1 MSLEGQN
8 LESLRRMIKH
18 LQEENQELK
27 ELLRKNNI
35 TFNEPKK
42 EEVITE
48 STDEGAYIKDTY
60 IYDKLVAYF
69 LTLFQGRRDVYAL
82 RGSKGG
88 YFPQCL
94 NRWKDY
100 CPKQNN
106 QRGMSCQKCPYR
118 EWKALDREVGK
129 NHLLGHKD
137 NCTDVIGLYPLL
149 EDDTCKLLV
158 FDFDN
163 HDEDNSENND
173 WKDEIDAI
181 RKICHENGIDVLIE
195 RSRSGNGA
203 HAWILFKDF
212 IPASLAREFG
222 LLLIEKGAQSI
233 NLKSFKYYDRM
244 FPAQDHS
251 EGLGNLVALPL
262 QGKALRQGNS
272 AFVDE
277 NWNPYFD
284 QWKLLKTVHLLTKNE
299 IEEHIYKWK
308 EELSIPQTLLTV
320 DQGKRIKPWKKD
332 ENFHNEDVIEK
343 LSIVLAD
350 GIYVD
355 TLNLKPRIQNQIRR
369 LAAFDNPTFY
379 KNHNLGY
386 SNWNQPRVIYLGED
400 VNDYIKIPRGLL
412 ETLLNKCHSSN
423 IEYEIIDKRE
433 KGKPITVSFTGKL
446 RDEQLTAASDLLN
459 YDNGVLNAATA
470 FGKTVVSSYLIS
482 QRKVNTLIIM
492 QSVSLIDQWVDELH
506 HFLEI
511 NEDLP
516 IYKTKTGIE
525 KQRQDLIGVLHGGK
539 NTLTGIIDVVSVNS
553 IYNKDGNCRLD
564 HEYGMVIVDECHH
577 GASQIFENVLRQINS
592 KYVYGVSANEKRIDR
607 LEKKVYMQLGPI
619 RHQYTSKERI
629 EKQSIDHYVFPRFT
643 RIMPLGES
651 KNDLNSAYAFISKNE
666 NRNNMIISDIKKCI
680 EEKRTPI
687 VLTRYKEHAK
697 SLYESLKKNVLD
709 HTYLIYGDHTLKENE
724 EVRKTILALSHDEPF
739 ILVATSQSVGEG
751 FNVPRLDTL
760 FLTSPVSGEPLV
772 DQFLGRINRDYKYK
786 QSAIVYDYVDSHIHY
801 FNNMYKKRLSV
812 YRKIGFDVITDL
824 VDNKQN
830 VNHIY
835 NYSDYLEVFR
845 QDIHEAN
852 KSIIISS
859 PQLNE
864 KKVLSF
870 IDLIKDR
877 QEKGVSVNVFT
888 KQTDD
893 PYTNSLIDLLYG
905 NGVFVEVY
913 PDLDS
918 YFAII
923 DQEIVWHGGI
933 NLLGK
938 SNIYD
943 SLMRVKSTTIAE
955 ELIISPTETKDCAS

>member
-1 MSLEGQN
+1 MNLEGQN
-8 LESLRRMIKH
+8 LESLRRMVRH

-27 ELLRKNNI
+27 ELLKKFHI
-35 TFNEPKK
+35 TFNESK
-42 EEVITE
+42 EDMTTQSIN
-48 STDEGAYIKDTY
+48 EGVCIKDTY

-88 YFPQCL
+88 YFPQCF
-94 NRWKDY
+94 NRWKEY
-100 CPKQNN
+100 CPKQNS
-106 QRGMSCQKCPYR
+106 QKGVSCQKCPYK

-129 NHLLGHKD
+129 DHLLGYKD

-181 RKICHENGIDVLIE
+181 RKICHKNGIDVLIE

-203 HAWILFKDF
+203 HAWILFKEF
-212 IPASLAREFG
+212 VPASLAREFG

-233 NLKSFKYYDRM
+233 NLKSFRYYDRM
-244 FPAQDHS
+244 FPTQDHS
-251 EGLGNLVALPL
+251 DGLGNLVALPL

-277 NWNPYFD
+277 NWNPYYD
-284 QWKLLKTVHLLTKNE
+284 QWKLLTTVHQLSKNE

-308 EELSIPQTLLTV
+308 EELSIPQTLLTM
-320 DQGKRIKPWKKD
+320 DLRKRIKPWKKD
-332 ENFHNEDVIEK
+332 ENFHSEDVIDK

-355 TLNLKPRIQNQIRR
+355 TLNLQPRIQNQIRR
-369 LAAFDNPTFY
+369 LSAFDNPIFY
-379 KNHNLGY
+379 KNHNLGF
-386 SNWNQPRVIYLGED
+386 SNWNHPRVIYLGED
-400 VNDYIKIPRGLL
+400 VDDYIKIPRGLL

-423 IEYEIIDKRE
+423 IEYEIVDKRE
-433 KGKPITVSFTGKL
+433 KGKPINVSFTGKL
-446 RDEQLTAASDLLN
+446 RDEQLTAASDLLS

-506 HFLEI
+506 RFLEI

-516 IYKTKTGIE
+516 VYKTKTDKE
-525 KQRQDLIGVLHGGK
+525 KQRKDLIGVLHGSK

-553 IYNKDGNCRLD
+553 IYDKEGNSRLSQP
-564 HEYGMVIVDECHH
+564 YGMVIVDECHH
-577 GASQIFENVLRQINS
+577 GASHIFENVLRQINS
-592 KYVYGVSANEKRIDR
+592 KYVYGVSANDKRIDR

-619 RHQYTSKERI
+619 RHQYTSRERI
-629 EKQSIDHYVFPRFT
+629 KKQTIDHYVYPRFT
-643 RIMPLGES
+643 RIMALGDS
-651 KNDLNSAYAFISKNE
+651 KNDLNRAYAFISKNE

-680 EEKRTPI
+680 EENRTPI

-697 SLYESLKKNVLD
+697 SLYESLKKDVLA
-709 HTYLIYGDHTLKENE
+709 HTYLIYGDYSLKENE
-724 EVRKTILALSHDEPF
+724 KTRKAILSLPHDEPF

-786 QSAIVYDYVDSHIHY
+786 KSAIVYDYVDSHIHY
-801 FNNMYKKRLSV
+801 FNNMYKKRLSA
-812 YRKIGFDVITDL
+812 YRKIGFDVITDI

-835 NYSDYLEVFR
+835 NYNDYLEVFR
-845 QDIHEAN
+845 QDIHKTN

-888 KQTDD
+888 KQTDE
-893 PYTNSLIDLLYG
+893 PYTNNLIDLLYG

-918 YFAII
+918 YFAVI

-938 SNIYD
+938 SNVYD

-955 ELIISPTETKDCAS
+955 ELILSPTETKDCDS

>member
-1 MSLEGQN
+1 MNLEGQN
-8 LESLRRMIKH
+8 LESLRRMVRH

-27 ELLRKNNI
+27 ELLKKSHI
-35 TFNEPKK
+35 TFNESK
-42 EEVITE
+42 EEMTTQSIN
-48 STDEGAYIKDTY
+48 EGVCIKDTY

-88 YFPQCL
+88 YFPQCY
-94 NRWKDY
+94 NRWKEY
-100 CPKQNN
+100 CPKQNS
-106 QRGMSCQKCPYR
+106 QKGVSCQKCPYK

-129 NHLLGHKD
+129 DHLLGYKD

-149 EDDTCKLLV
+149 EDDTCKLIV

-163 HDEDNSENND
+163 HDNKNSENND

-203 HAWILFKDF
+203 HAWILFKEF
-212 IPASLAREFG
+212 VPASLAREFG
-222 LLLIEKGAQSI
+222 LLLIEKGSQSI
-233 NLKSFKYYDRM
+233 NLKSFRYYDRM
-244 FPAQDHS
+244 FPTQDHS

-262 QGKALRQGNS
+262 QGQALRQGNS

-277 NWNPYFD
+277 NLNPYYD
-284 QWKLLKTVHLLTKNE
+284 QWKLLTTVHQLSKNE

-308 EELSIPQTLLTV
+308 EELSIPQTLLTM
-320 DQGKRIKPWKKD
+320 DLGKRIKPWKKD
-332 ENFHNEDVIEK
+332 ENFHSEDVIER

-355 TLNLKPRIQNQIRR
+355 TLNLQPRIQNQIRR
-369 LAAFDNPTFY
+369 LSAFDNPIFY
-379 KNHNLGY
+379 KNHNLGF

-400 VNDYIKIPRGLL
+400 INDYIKIPRGLL

-423 IEYEIIDKRE
+423 IEYEIVDKRE
-433 KGKPITVSFTGKL
+433 KGKPINVSFTGKL

-506 HFLEI
+506 RFLEI

-516 IYKTKTGIE
+516 VYKTKTGKE
-525 KQRQDLIGVLHGGK
+525 KQRKDLIGVLHGSK

-553 IYNKDGNCRLD
+553 IYDNEGNCRLN

-577 GASQIFENVLRQINS
+577 GASHVFENVLRQINS
-592 KYVYGVSANEKRIDR
+592 KYIYGVSANDKRIDR

-629 EKQSIDHYVFPRFT
+629 EKQSIDHHVYPRFT
-643 RIMPLGES
+643 RIMALGDS

-680 EEKRTPI
+680 EENRTPI
-687 VLTRYKEHAK
+687 VLIRYKDHAK

-786 QSAIVYDYVDSHIHY
+786 KSAIVYDYVDSHVHY
-801 FNNMYKKRLSV
+801 FNNMYKKRLSA
-812 YRKIGFDVITDL
+812 YRKIGFDVITGI

-845 QDIHEAN
+845 QDIHESN

-870 IDLIKDR
+870 VELIKDR

-888 KQTDD
+888 KQADD
-893 PYTNSLIDLLYG
+893 PYTNNLIDLLYG

-913 PDLDS
+913 PALDS
-918 YFAII
+918 YFAVI

-955 ELIISPTETKDCAS
+955 ELIFSPTETKDCDS

>member
-1 MSLEGQN
+1 MNLEGQN
-8 LESLRRMIKH
+8 LESLRRMVRH

-27 ELLRKNNI
+27 ELLKKSHI
-35 TFNEPKK
+35 TFNESK
-42 EEVITE
+42 EEMTTQSIN
-48 STDEGAYIKDTY
+48 EGVCIKDTY

-88 YFPQCL
+88 YFPQCY
-94 NRWKDY
+94 NRWKEY
-100 CPKQNN
+100 CPKQNS
-106 QRGMSCQKCPYR
+106 QKGVSCQKCPYK

-129 NHLLGHKD
+129 DHLLGYKD

-149 EDDTCKLLV
+149 EDDTCKLIV

-163 HDEDNSENND
+163 HDNKNSENND

-203 HAWILFKDF
+203 HAWILFKEF
-212 IPASLAREFG
+212 VPASLAREFG
-222 LLLIEKGAQSI
+222 LLLIEKGSQSI
-233 NLKSFKYYDRM
+233 NLKSFRYYDRM
-244 FPAQDHS
+244 FPTQDHS

-262 QGKALRQGNS
+262 QGQALRQGNS

-277 NWNPYFD
+277 NWNPYYD
-284 QWKLLKTVHLLTKNE
+284 QWKLLTTVHQLSKNE

-308 EELSIPQTLLTV
+308 EELSIPQTLLTM
-320 DQGKRIKPWKKD
+320 DLGKRIKPWKKD
-332 ENFHNEDVIEK
+332 ENFHSEDVIER

-355 TLNLKPRIQNQIRR
+355 TLNLQPRIQNQIRR
-369 LAAFDNPTFY
+369 LSAFDNPIFY
-379 KNHNLGY
+379 KNHNLVF

-400 VNDYIKIPRGLL
+400 INDYIKIPRGLL

-423 IEYEIIDKRE
+423 IEYEIVDKRE
-433 KGKPITVSFTGKL
+433 KGKPINVSFTGKL

-506 HFLEI
+506 RFLEI

-516 IYKTKTGIE
+516 VYKTKTGKE
-525 KQRQDLIGVLHGGK
+525 KQRKDLIGVLHGSK

-553 IYNKDGNCRLD
+553 IYDNEGNCRLN

-577 GASQIFENVLRQINS
+577 GASHVFENVLRQINS
-592 KYVYGVSANEKRIDR
+592 KYIYGVSANDKRIDR
-607 LEKKVYMQLGPI
+607 LEKKVYMQLGSI

-629 EKQSIDHYVFPRFT
+629 EKQSIDHHVYPRFT
-643 RIMPLGES
+643 RIMALGDS

-680 EEKRTPI
+680 EENRTPI
-687 VLTRYKEHAK
+687 VLTRYKDHAK

-786 QSAIVYDYVDSHIHY
+786 KSAIVYDYVDSHVHY
-801 FNNMYKKRLSV
+801 FNNMYKKRLSA
-812 YRKIGFDVITDL
+812 YRKIGFDVITGI

-845 QDIHEAN
+845 QDIHESN

-870 IDLIKDR
+870 VELIKDR

-888 KQTDD
+888 KQADD
-893 PYTNSLIDLLYG
+893 PYTNNLIDLLYG

-913 PDLDS
+913 PALDS
-918 YFAII
+918 YFAVI

-955 ELIISPTETKDCAS
+955 ELIFSPTETKDCDS

>member
-1 MSLEGQN
+1 MNLEGQN
-8 LESLRRMIKH
+8 LESLRRMVRH

-27 ELLRKNNI
+27 ELLKKSHI
-35 TFNEPKK
+35 TFNESK
-42 EEVITE
+42 EDMTTQSIN
-48 STDEGAYIKDTY
+48 EGVCIKDTY

-88 YFPQCL
+88 YFPQCF
-94 NRWKDY
+94 NRWKEY
-100 CPKQNN
+100 CPKQNS
-106 QRGMSCQKCPYR
+106 QKGVSCQKCPYK

-129 NHLLGHKD
+129 DHLLGYKD

-181 RKICHENGIDVLIE
+181 RKICHKNGIDVLIE

-203 HAWILFKDF
+203 HAWILFKEF
-212 IPASLAREFG
+212 VPASLAREFG

-233 NLKSFKYYDRM
+233 NLKSFRYYDRM
-244 FPAQDHS
+244 FPTQDHS
-251 EGLGNLVALPL
+251 DGLGNLVALPL
-262 QGKALRQGNS
+262 QGKALKQGNS

-277 NWNPYFD
+277 NWNPYYD
-284 QWKLLKTVHLLTKNE
+284 QWKLLTTVHQLSKNE

-308 EELSIPQTLLTV
+308 EELSIPQTLLTM
-320 DQGKRIKPWKKD
+320 DLGKRIKPWKKD
-332 ENFHNEDVIEK
+332 ENFHSEDVIEK

-355 TLNLKPRIQNQIRR
+355 TLNLQPRIQNQIRR
-369 LAAFDNPTFY
+369 LSAFDNPIFY
-379 KNHNLGY
+379 KNHNLGF

-400 VNDYIKIPRGLL
+400 INDYIKIPRGLL
-412 ETLLNKCHSSN
+412 ETLLNKCHPSN

-433 KGKPITVSFTGKL
+433 KGKPINVSFTGKL

-492 QSVSLIDQWVDELH
+492 QSVSLIEQWVDELH
-506 HFLEI
+506 RFLEI

-516 IYKTKTGIE
+516 VYKTKTGKE
-525 KQRQDLIGVLHGGK
+525 KQRKDLIGVLHGSK

-553 IYNKDGNCRLD
+553 IYDKEGNSRLSQP
-564 HEYGMVIVDECHH
+564 YGMVIVDECHH
-577 GASQIFENVLRQINS
+577 GASHIFENVLRQINS
-592 KYVYGVSANEKRIDR
+592 KYVYGVSANDKRIDR

-619 RHQYTSKERI
+619 RHQYKSRERI
-629 EKQSIDHYVFPRFT
+629 KKQTIDHYVYPRFT
-643 RIMPLGES
+643 RIMALGDS

-680 EEKRTPI
+680 EENRTPI

-697 SLYESLKKNVLD
+697 SLYESLKKDVLA
-709 HTYLIYGDHTLKENE
+709 HTYLIYGDHSLKENE
-724 EVRKTILALSHDEPF
+724 ETRKTILSLSHDEPF

-786 QSAIVYDYVDSHIHY
+786 KSAIVYDYVDSHIHY
-801 FNNMYKKRLSV
+801 FNNMYKKRLSA
-812 YRKIGFDVITDL
+812 YRKIGFDVITNL

-830 VNHIY
+830 VDHIY
-835 NYSDYLEVFR
+835 NYNDYLEVFR
-845 QDIHEAN
+845 QDIHESN

-888 KQTDD
+888 KHTDE
-893 PYTNSLIDLLYG
+893 PYTNNLIDLLYG

-918 YFAII
+918 YFAVI

-938 SNIYD
+938 SNVYD

-955 ELIISPTETKDCAS
+955 ELILSPTETKDCDS

>member
-1 MSLEGQN
+1 MSLEGQD

-27 ELLRKNNI
+27 ELQRKNNI
-35 TFNEPKK
+35 TFNEPK

-88 YFPQCL
+88 YFPQCY
-94 NRWKDY
+94 NRWKEY
-100 CPKQNN
+100 CPKQNS
-106 QRGMSCQKCPYR
+106 QKGMSCQKCPYR

-163 HDEDNSENND
+163 HDKDNSENND

-233 NLKSFKYYDRM
+233 NIKSFKYYDRM
-244 FPAQDHS
+244 FPTQDHS

-262 QGKALRQGNS
+262 QGQVLRQGNS
-272 AFVDE
+272 VFVDE

-284 QWKLLKTVHLLTKNE
+284 QWKVLKTVHLLTKNE

-446 RDEQLTAASDLLN
+446 RDEQLTAASHLLD

-506 HFLEI
+506 RFLEI

-516 IYKTKTGIE
+516 VYKTKTGKE
-525 KQRQDLIGVLHGGK
+525 KQRKDLIGVLHGSK

-553 IYNKDGNCRLD
+553 IYDNEGNCRLN

-577 GASQIFENVLRQINS
+577 GASHVFENVLRQINS
-592 KYVYGVSANEKRIDR
+592 KYIYGVSANDKRIDR

-629 EKQSIDHYVFPRFT
+629 EKQSIDHHVYPRFT
-643 RIMPLGES
+643 RIMALGDS

-680 EEKRTPI
+680 EENRTPI
-687 VLTRYKEHAK
+687 VLTRYKDHAK
-697 SLYESLKKNVLD
+697 LLYESLKKNVLD

-786 QSAIVYDYVDSHIHY
+786 KSAIVYDYVDSHIHY
-801 FNNMYKKRLSV
+801 FNNMYKKRLSA

-835 NYSDYLEVFR
+835 NYNDYLEVFR
-845 QDIHEAN
+845 QDIHESN

-888 KQTDD
+888 KQTDE
-893 PYTNSLIDLLYG
+893 PYTNNLIDLLYG

-918 YFAII
+918 YFAVI

-955 ELIISPTETKDCAS
+955 ELILSPTETKDCDS

>member
-1 MSLEGQN
+1 MNLEGQN
-8 LESLRRMIKH
+8 LESLRRMVRH

-27 ELLRKNNI
+27 ELLKKSHI
-35 TFNEPKK
+35 TFNESK
-42 EEVITE
+42 EEMTTQSIN
-48 STDEGAYIKDTY
+48 EGVCIKDTY

-88 YFPQCL
+88 YFPQCY
-94 NRWKDY
+94 NRWKEY
-100 CPKQNN
+100 CPKQNS
-106 QRGMSCQKCPYR
+106 QKGVSCQKCPYK

-129 NHLLGHKD
+129 DHLLGYKD

-149 EDDTCKLLV
+149 EDDTCKLIV

-163 HDEDNSENND
+163 HDNKNSENND

-203 HAWILFKDF
+203 HAWILFKEF
-212 IPASLAREFG
+212 VPASLAREFG
-222 LLLIEKGAQSI
+222 LLLIEKGSQSI
-233 NLKSFKYYDRM
+233 NLKSFRYYDRM
-244 FPAQDHS
+244 FPTQDHS

-262 QGKALRQGNS
+262 QGQALRQGNS

-277 NWNPYFD
+277 NWNPYYD
-284 QWKLLKTVHLLTKNE
+284 QWKLLTTVHQLSKNE

-308 EELSIPQTLLTV
+308 EELSIPQTLLTM
-320 DQGKRIKPWKKD
+320 DLGKRIKPWKKD
-332 ENFHNEDVIEK
+332 ENFHSEDVIER

-355 TLNLKPRIQNQIRR
+355 TLNLQPRIQNQIRR
-369 LAAFDNPTFY
+369 LSAFDNPIFY
-379 KNHNLGY
+379 KNHNLGF

-400 VNDYIKIPRGLL
+400 INDYIKIPRGLL

-423 IEYEIIDKRE
+423 IEYEIVDKRE
-433 KGKPITVSFTGKL
+433 KGKPINVSFTGKL

-482 QRKVNTLIIM
+482 QRKVNTLSIM

-506 HFLEI
+506 RFLEI

-516 IYKTKTGIE
+516 VYKTKTGKE
-525 KQRQDLIGVLHGGK
+525 KQRKDLIGVLHGSK

-553 IYNKDGNCRLD
+553 IYDNEGNCRLN

-577 GASQIFENVLRQINS
+577 GASHVFENVLRQINS
-592 KYVYGVSANEKRIDR
+592 KYIYGVSANDKRIDR

-629 EKQSIDHYVFPRFT
+629 EKQSIDHHVYPRFT
-643 RIMPLGES
+643 RIMALGDS

-680 EEKRTPI
+680 EENRTPI
-687 VLTRYKEHAK
+687 VLTRYKDHAK

-786 QSAIVYDYVDSHIHY
+786 KSAIVYDYVDSHVHY
-801 FNNMYKKRLSV
+801 FNNMYKKRLSA
-812 YRKIGFDVITDL
+812 YRKIGFDVITGI

-845 QDIHEAN
+845 QDIHESN

-870 IDLIKDR
+870 VELIKDR

-888 KQTDD
+888 KQADD
-893 PYTNSLIDLLYG
+893 PYTNNLIDLLYG

-913 PDLDS
+913 PALDS
-918 YFAII
+918 YFAVI

-955 ELIISPTETKDCAS
+955 ELIFSPTETKDCDS

>member
-1 MSLEGQN
+1 MNLEGQN
-8 LESLRRMIKH
+8 LESLRRMIRH
-18 LQEENQELK
+18 LQEENKELK
-27 ELLRKNNI
+27 ELLKKSHI
-35 TFNEPKK
+35 SFNDSK
-42 EEVITE
+42 EEMTTE
-48 STDEGAYIKDTY
+48 SIDEDAYIKDVY
-60 IYDKLVAYF
+60 ISDKLAAYF

-82 RGSKGG
+82 RGAKGG
-88 YFPQCL
+88 YFPQCF
-94 NRWKDY
+94 NRWKDH
-100 CPKQNN
+100 CPKQNKKK
-106 QRGMSCQKCPYR
+106 MSCQECPYR
-118 EWKALDREVGK
+118 EWKKLDREVGK
-129 NHLLGHKD
+129 RHLLGYKD

-163 HDEDNSENND
+163 HDEENSENND

-203 HAWILFKDF
+203 HAWILFKEF
-212 IPASLAREFG
+212 VPASLAREFG

-233 NLKSFKYYDRM
+233 NLKSFRYYDRM
-244 FPAQDHS
+244 FPTQDHS
-251 EGLGNLVALPL
+251 DGLGNLVALPL
-262 QGKALRQGNS
+262 QGQALRQGNS

-277 NWNPYFD
+277 NWNAYYD
-284 QWKLLKTVHLLTKNE
+284 QWKLLSKVHQLTKSE
-299 IEEHIYKWK
+299 IEEYIYKWK
-308 EELSIPQTLLTV
+308 EELLIPQGLLIIA
-320 DQGKRIKPWKKD
+320 DQGKRVKPWKKD
-332 ENFHNEDVIEK
+332 ENFHSEDVIEK

-369 LAAFDNPTFY
+369 LAAFDNPVFY

-400 VNDYIKIPRGLL
+400 INDYIKIPRGLL
-412 ETLLNKCHSSN
+412 ETLLNKCDSSN
-423 IEYEIIDKRE
+423 IAYEISDKRE
-433 KGKPITVSFTGKL
+433 KGKPINVSFTGKL
-446 RDEQLTAASDLLN
+446 RDEQPSAASDLLS

-482 QRKVNTLIIM
+482 QRKVNTLIVM
-492 QSVSLIDQWVDELH
+492 QSVSLINQWVDELH

-516 IYKTKTGIE
+516 MYKTKTGKE
-525 KQRQDLIGVLHGGK
+525 KQRKDLIGVLHGSK

-553 IYNKDGNCRLD
+553 IYDNEGNCRLN

-577 GASQIFENVLRQINS
+577 GASHIFENVLRQINS

-629 EKQSIDHYVFPRFT
+629 EKQTIDHYVYPRFT
-643 RIMPLGES
+643 KVMALGDS

-697 SLYESLKKNVLD
+697 LLYETLKNDVLD
-709 HTYLIYGDHTLKENE
+709 HTYLIYGDHSLKENE
-724 EVRKTILALSHDEPF
+724 EIRKTILSFPHDEPF
-739 ILVATSQSVGEG
+739 ILIATSQSVGEG

-786 QSAIVYDYVDSHIHY
+786 ESAIVYDYVDSHIHY
-801 FNNMYKKRLSV
+801 FNNMYKKRLSA
-812 YRKIGFDVITDL
+812 YRKIGFDVITDI

-845 QDIHEAN
+845 QDIHESN

-870 IDLIKDR
+870 IELIKDR
-877 QEKGVSVNVFT
+877 QEKGVSIIVFT

-893 PYTNSLIDLLYG
+893 PYTTSLIDLLYG
-905 NGVFVEVY
+905 NGVFVEIY

-918 YFAII
+918 YFAVI

-955 ELIISPTETKDCAS
+955 ELIFSPTETKDCDS

>member
-1 MSLEGQN
+1 MNLEGQN
-8 LESLRRMIKH
+8 LESLRKMIKH
-18 LQEENQELK
+18 LQKENQELK

-35 TFNEPKK
+35 TFNEPK
-42 EEVITE
+42 EEKTTE
-48 STDEGAYIKDTY
+48 SIDENTCIKDTY

-88 YFPQCL
+88 YFPQCY

-129 NHLLGHKD
+129 NHLLGCKD

-163 HDEDNSENND
+163 HDENNSENND

-181 RKICHENGIDVLIE
+181 RKICHENDIDVLIE

-203 HAWILFKDF
+203 HAWILFKEF
-212 IPASLAREFG
+212 VPASLAREFG

-244 FPAQDHS
+244 FPTQDHS

-262 QGKALRQGNS
+262 QGQALKQGNS

-277 NWNPYFD
+277 NWNPYYD
-284 QWKLLKTVHLLTKNE
+284 QWKLLKTIHQLTKNE

-320 DQGKRIKPWKKD
+320 DQGKIIKPWKKD

-369 LAAFDNPTFY
+369 LAAFDNPIFY
-379 KNHNLGY
+379 KNRNLGH

-400 VNDYIKIPRGLL
+400 INDYIKIPRGLL

-423 IEYEIIDKRE
+423 IDYEIIDKRE
-433 KGKPITVSFTGKL
+433 KGKPINVSFTGKL
-446 RDEQLTAASDLLN
+446 RDEQITAASALLS

-506 HFLEI
+506 RFLEI

-516 IYKTKTGIE
+516 MYKTKTGKE
-525 KQRQDLIGVLHGGK
+525 KQRKDLIGVLHGNK

-553 IYNKDGNCRLD
+553 IYDNEGNCRLN

-577 GASQIFENVLRQINS
+577 GASHVFENVLRQINS
-592 KYVYGVSANEKRIDR
+592 KYIYGVSANDKRIDR

-629 EKQSIDHYVFPRFT
+629 EKQTINHYVFPRFT
-643 RIMPLGES
+643 RVIPLGEN
-651 KNDLNSAYAFISKNE
+651 KNDLNSAYSFISKNE

-687 VLTRYKEHAK
+687 VLTRFKEHAK
-697 SLYESLKKNVLD
+697 SLYESLKENVLD
-709 HTYLIYGDHTLKENE
+709 HTYLIYGDHSFKENE
-724 EVRKTILALSHDEPF
+724 EVRKTILALSHNEPF

-786 QSAIVYDYVDSHIHY
+786 KSAIVYDYVDSHIHY
-801 FNNMYKKRLSV
+801 FNNMYKKRLSA

-824 VDNKQN
+824 VNNKQN

-859 PQLNE
+859 PQLDE

-870 IDLIKDR
+870 IELIKDG

-893 PYTNSLIDLLYG
+893 PYTNNLIDLLYG

-923 DQEIVWHGGI
+923 DQEIVWYGGI

-943 SLMRVKSTTIAE
+943 SLMRVKSITIAE
-955 ELIISPTETKDCAS
+955 ELIISPTETKDCYS

>member
-1 MSLEGQN
+1 MNLEGQN
-8 LESLRRMIKH
+8 LESLRRMVRH

-27 ELLRKNNI
+27 ELLKKSHI
-35 TFNEPKK
+35 TFNELK
-42 EEVITE
+42 EEMTTQSIN
-48 STDEGAYIKDTY
+48 EGVCIKDTY

-88 YFPQCL
+88 YFPQCF
-94 NRWKDY
+94 NRWKEY
-100 CPKQNN
+100 CPKQNS
-106 QRGMSCQKCPYR
+106 QKGVSCQKCPYK

-129 NHLLGHKD
+129 DHLLGYKD

-203 HAWILFKDF
+203 HAWILFKKF
-212 IPASLAREFG
+212 VPASLAREFG

-233 NLKSFKYYDRM
+233 NLKSFRYYDRM
-244 FPAQDHS
+244 FPTQDHS
-251 EGLGNLVALPL
+251 DGLGNLVALPL
-262 QGKALRQGNS
+262 QGKALKQGNS

-277 NWNPYFD
+277 NWNPYYD
-284 QWKLLKTVHLLTKNE
+284 QWKLLTTVHQLSKNE

-308 EELSIPQTLLTV
+308 EELSIPQTLLTM
-320 DQGKRIKPWKKD
+320 DLGKRIKPWKKD
-332 ENFHNEDVIEK
+332 ENFHSEDVIEK

-355 TLNLKPRIQNQIRR
+355 TLNLQPRIQNQIRR
-369 LAAFDNPTFY
+369 LSAFDNPIFY
-379 KNHNLGY
+379 KNHNLGF

-400 VNDYIKIPRGLL
+400 INDYIKIPRGLL
-412 ETLLNKCHSSN
+412 ETLLNKCHPSN

-433 KGKPITVSFTGKL
+433 KGKPINVSFTGKL

-459 YDNGVLNAATA
+459 YDNGVLNAATV

-506 HFLEI
+506 RFLEI

-516 IYKTKTGIE
+516 VYKTKTGKE
-525 KQRQDLIGVLHGGK
+525 KQRKDLIGVLHGSK

-553 IYNKDGNCRLD
+553 IYDKEGNSRLSQP
-564 HEYGMVIVDECHH
+564 YGMVIVDECHH
-577 GASQIFENVLRQINS
+577 GASHIFENVLRQINS
-592 KYVYGVSANEKRIDR
+592 KYVYGVSANDKRIDR

-619 RHQYTSKERI
+619 RHQYTSRERI
-629 EKQSIDHYVFPRFT
+629 KKQTLDHYVYPRFT
-643 RIMPLGES
+643 RIMALGDS

-680 EEKRTPI
+680 EENRTPI

-697 SLYESLKKNVLD
+697 SLYESLKKDVLA
-709 HTYLIYGDHTLKENE
+709 HTYLIYGDHSLKENE
-724 EVRKTILALSHDEPF
+724 ETRKTILSLSHDEPF

-786 QSAIVYDYVDSHIHY
+786 KSAIVYDYVDSHIHY
-801 FNNMYKKRLSV
+801 FNNMYKKRLSA
-812 YRKIGFDVITDL
+812 YRKIGFDVITNL

-830 VNHIY
+830 VDHIY
-835 NYSDYLEVFR
+835 NYNDYLEVFR
-845 QDIHEAN
+845 QDIHESN

-888 KQTDD
+888 KHTDE
-893 PYTNSLIDLLYG
+893 PYTNNLIDLLYG

-918 YFAII
+918 YFAVI

-955 ELIISPTETKDCAS
+955 ELISSPTETKDCDS

>member
-1 MSLEGQN
+1 MFS
-8 LESLRRMIKH
+8 S
-18 LQEENQELK
+18 
-27 ELLRKNNI
+27 
-35 TFNEPKK
+35 
-42 EEVITE
+42 
-48 STDEGAYIKDTY
+48 S
-60 IYDKLVAYF
+60 
-69 LTLFQGRRDVYAL
+69 
-82 RGSKGG
+82 
-88 YFPQCL
+88 
-94 NRWKDY
+94 
-100 CPKQNN
+100 
-106 QRGMSCQKCPYR
+106 
-118 EWKALDREVGK
+118 
-129 NHLLGHKD
+129 
-137 NCTDVIGLYPLL
+137 
-149 EDDTCKLLV
+149 
-158 FDFDN
+158 
-163 HDEDNSENND
+163 
-173 WKDEIDAI
+173 
-181 RKICHENGIDVLIE
+181 
-195 RSRSGNGA
+195 
-203 HAWILFKDF
+203 
-212 IPASLAREFG
+212 
-222 LLLIEKGAQSI
+222 
-233 NLKSFKYYDRM
+233 SF
-244 FPAQDHS
+244 
-251 EGLGNLVALPL
+251 
-262 QGKALRQGNS
+262 
-272 AFVDE
+272 
-277 NWNPYFD
+277 
-284 QWKLLKTVHLLTKNE
+284 
-299 IEEHIYKWK
+299 HI
-308 EELSIPQTLLTV
+308 V
-320 DQGKRIKPWKKD
+320 
-332 ENFHNEDVIEK
+332 
-343 LSIVLAD
+343 
-350 GIYVD
+350 
-355 TLNLKPRIQNQIRR
+355 
-369 LAAFDNPTFY
+369 Y
-379 KNHNLGY
+379 KNHNLGF

-400 VNDYIKIPRGLL
+400 INDYIKIPRGLL

-423 IEYEIIDKRE
+423 IEYEIVDKRE
-433 KGKPITVSFTGKL
+433 KGKPINVSFTGKL

-506 HFLEI
+506 RFLEI

-516 IYKTKTGIE
+516 VYKTKTGKE
-525 KQRQDLIGVLHGGK
+525 KQRKDLIGVLHGSK

-553 IYNKDGNCRLD
+553 IYDNEGNCRLN

-577 GASQIFENVLRQINS
+577 GASHVFENVLRQINS
-592 KYVYGVSANEKRIDR
+592 KYIYGVSANDKRIDR

-629 EKQSIDHYVFPRFT
+629 EKQSIDHHVYPRFT
-643 RIMPLGES
+643 RIMALGDS

-680 EEKRTPI
+680 KENRTPI
-687 VLTRYKEHAK
+687 VLTRYKDHAK
-697 SLYESLKKNVLD
+697 LLYESLKKNVLD

-786 QSAIVYDYVDSHIHY
+786 KSAIVYDYVDSHIHY
-801 FNNMYKKRLSV
+801 FNNMYKKRLSA

-835 NYSDYLEVFR
+835 NYNDYLEVFR
-845 QDIHEAN
+845 QDIHESN

-888 KQTDD
+888 KQTDE
-893 PYTNSLIDLLYG
+893 PYTNNLIDLLYG

-918 YFAII
+918 YFAVI

-955 ELIISPTETKDCAS
+955 ELILSPTETKDCDS

>member
-1 MSLEGQN
+1 MNLEGQN
-8 LESLRRMIKH
+8 LESLRRMVRH

-27 ELLRKNNI
+27 ELLKKSHI
-35 TFNEPKK
+35 TFNESK
-42 EEVITE
+42 EEMTTQSIN
-48 STDEGAYIKDTY
+48 EGVCIKDTY

-88 YFPQCL
+88 YFPQCY
-94 NRWKDY
+94 NRWKEY
-100 CPKQNN
+100 CPKQNS
-106 QRGMSCQKCPYR
+106 QKGVSCQKCPYK

-129 NHLLGHKD
+129 DHLLGYKD

-149 EDDTCKLLV
+149 EDDTCKLIV

-163 HDEDNSENND
+163 HDNKNSENND

-203 HAWILFKDF
+203 HAWILFKEF
-212 IPASLAREFG
+212 VPASLAREFG

-233 NLKSFKYYDRM
+233 NLKSFRYYDRM
-244 FPAQDHS
+244 FPTQDHS
-251 EGLGNLVALPL
+251 DGLGNLVALPL

-277 NWNPYFD
+277 NWNPYYD
-284 QWKLLKTVHLLTKNE
+284 QWKLLTTVHQLSKNE

-308 EELSIPQTLLTV
+308 EELSIPQTLLTM
-320 DQGKRIKPWKKD
+320 DLGKRIKPWKKD
-332 ENFHNEDVIEK
+332 ENFHSEDVIER

-355 TLNLKPRIQNQIRR
+355 TLNLQPRIQNQIRR
-369 LAAFDNPTFY
+369 LSAFDNPIFY
-379 KNHNLGY
+379 KNHNLGF
-386 SNWNQPRVIYLGED
+386 SNWNQPRIIYLGED
-400 VNDYIKIPRGLL
+400 INDYIKIPRGLL
-412 ETLLNKCHSSN
+412 KTLLNKCHSSN
-423 IEYEIIDKRE
+423 IEYEIVDKRE
-433 KGKPITVSFTGKL
+433 KGKPINVSFTGKL

-506 HFLEI
+506 RFLEI

-516 IYKTKTGIE
+516 VYKTKTGKE
-525 KQRQDLIGVLHGGK
+525 KQRKDLIGVLHGSK

-553 IYNKDGNCRLD
+553 IYDNEGNCRLN

-577 GASQIFENVLRQINS
+577 GASHVFENVLRQINS
-592 KYVYGVSANEKRIDR
+592 KYIYGVSANDKRIDR

-629 EKQSIDHYVFPRFT
+629 EKQSIDHHVYPRFT
-643 RIMPLGES
+643 RIMALGDS

-680 EEKRTPI
+680 EENRTPI
-687 VLTRYKEHAK
+687 VLTRYKDHAK
-697 SLYESLKKNVLD
+697 SLYESLKKNVLN

-786 QSAIVYDYVDSHIHY
+786 KSAIVYDYVDSHIHY
-801 FNNMYKKRLSV
+801 FNNMYKKRLSA

-835 NYSDYLEVFR
+835 NYNDYLEVFR
-845 QDIHEAN
+845 QDIHESN

-870 IDLIKDR
+870 IDLIKGR

-888 KQTDD
+888 KQTDE
-893 PYTNSLIDLLYG
+893 PYTNNLIDLLYG

-918 YFAII
+918 YFAVI

-955 ELIISPTETKDCAS
+955 ELILSPTETKDCDS

>member
-1 MSLEGQN
+1 MNLEGQN
-8 LESLRRMIKH
+8 LESLRRMVRH

-27 ELLRKNNI
+27 ELLKKSHI
-35 TFNEPKK
+35 TFNESK
-42 EEVITE
+42 EEMTTE
-48 STDEGAYIKDTY
+48 SIDEDVYIKDVY
-60 IYDKLVAYF
+60 ISDKLAAYF

-82 RGSKGG
+82 RGAKGG
-88 YFPQCL
+88 YFPQCF
-94 NRWKDY
+94 NRWKDH
-100 CPKQNN
+100 CPKQNKKK
-106 QRGMSCQKCPYR
+106 MSCQECPYR
-118 EWKALDREVGK
+118 EWKKLDREVGK
-129 NHLLGHKD
+129 RHLLGYKD

-203 HAWILFKDF
+203 HAWILFKEF
-212 IPASLAREFG
+212 VPASLAREFG

-233 NLKSFKYYDRM
+233 NLKSFRYYDRM
-244 FPAQDHS
+244 FPTQDHS

-277 NWNPYFD
+277 NWNPYYD
-284 QWKLLKTVHLLTKNE
+284 QWKLLSKVHQLTKNE
-299 IEEHIYKWK
+299 IEEHIYTWK

-320 DQGKRIKPWKKD
+320 NQGKRVKPWKKD
-332 ENFHNEDVIEK
+332 ENFYSEDVIEK

-369 LAAFDNPTFY
+369 LSAFDNPIFY

-400 VNDYIKIPRGLL
+400 INDYIKIPRGLL
-412 ETLLNKCHSSN
+412 ETLLNKCDSSN
-423 IEYEIIDKRE
+423 IEYEIVDKRE
-433 KGKPITVSFTGKL
+433 KGKPINVSFTGKL
-446 RDEQLTAASDLLN
+446 RDEQLTAVSDLLN

-506 HFLEI
+506 RFLEI

-516 IYKTKTGIE
+516 VYKTKTGKE
-525 KQRQDLIGVLHGGK
+525 KQRKDLIGVLHGSK

-553 IYNKDGNCRLD
+553 IYDNEGNCCLN

-577 GASQIFENVLRQINS
+577 GASHVFENVLRQINS
-592 KYVYGVSANEKRIDR
+592 KYIYGVSANDKRIDR

-619 RHQYTSKERI
+619 RHQYTSRERI
-629 EKQSIDHYVFPRFT
+629 EKQSIDHHVYPRFT
-643 RIMPLGES
+643 RIMALGDS

-680 EEKRTPI
+680 EENRTPI
-687 VLTRYKEHAK
+687 VLTRYKDHAK
-697 SLYESLKKNVLD
+697 LLYESLKKNVLD

-786 QSAIVYDYVDSHIHY
+786 KSAIVYDYVDSHIHY
-801 FNNMYKKRLSV
+801 FNNMYKKRLSA

-835 NYSDYLEVFR
+835 NYNDYLEVFR
-845 QDIHEAN
+845 QDIHESN

-870 IDLIKDR
+870 IYLIKDR

-888 KQTDD
+888 KQTDE
-893 PYTNSLIDLLYG
+893 PYTNNLIDLLYG

-918 YFAII
+918 YFAVI

-955 ELIISPTETKDCAS
+955 ELIFSPTETKDCDS

>member
-1 MSLEGQN
+1 MNLEGQN
-8 LESLRRMIKH
+8 LESLRRMVRH

-27 ELLRKNNI
+27 ELLKKSHI
-35 TFNEPKK
+35 TFNESK
-42 EEVITE
+42 EEMTTQSIN
-48 STDEGAYIKDTY
+48 EGVCIKDTY

-88 YFPQCL
+88 YFPQCY
-94 NRWKDY
+94 NRWKEY
-100 CPKQNN
+100 CPKQNS
-106 QRGMSCQKCPYR
+106 QKGVSCQKCPYK

-129 NHLLGHKD
+129 DHLLGYKD

-149 EDDTCKLLV
+149 EDDTCKLIV

-163 HDEDNSENND
+163 HDNKNSENND

-203 HAWILFKDF
+203 HAWILFKEF
-212 IPASLAREFG
+212 VPASLAREFG

-233 NLKSFKYYDRM
+233 NLKSFRYYDRM
-244 FPAQDHS
+244 FPTQDHS
-251 EGLGNLVALPL
+251 DGLGNLVALPL

-277 NWNPYFD
+277 NWNPYYD
-284 QWKLLKTVHLLTKNE
+284 QWKLLTTVHQLSKNE

-308 EELSIPQTLLTV
+308 EELSIPQTLLTM
-320 DQGKRIKPWKKD
+320 DLGKRIKPWKKD
-332 ENFHNEDVIEK
+332 ENFHSEDVIER

-355 TLNLKPRIQNQIRR
+355 TLNLQPRIQNQIRR
-369 LAAFDNPTFY
+369 LSAFDNPIFY
-379 KNHNLGY
+379 KNYNLGF
-386 SNWNQPRVIYLGED
+386 SNWNQPRIIYLGED
-400 VNDYIKIPRGLL
+400 INDYIKIPRGLL
-412 ETLLNKCHSSN
+412 KTLLNKCHSSN
-423 IEYEIIDKRE
+423 IEYEIVDKRE
-433 KGKPITVSFTGKL
+433 KGKPINVSFTGKL

-506 HFLEI
+506 RFLEI

-516 IYKTKTGIE
+516 VYKTKTGKE
-525 KQRQDLIGVLHGGK
+525 KQRKDLIGVLHGSK

-553 IYNKDGNCRLD
+553 IYDNEGNCRLN

-577 GASQIFENVLRQINS
+577 GASHVFENVLRQINS
-592 KYVYGVSANEKRIDR
+592 KYIYGVSANDKRIDR

-629 EKQSIDHYVFPRFT
+629 EKQSIDHHVYPRFT
-643 RIMPLGES
+643 RIMALGDS

-680 EEKRTPI
+680 EENRTPI
-687 VLTRYKEHAK
+687 VLTRYKDHAK
-697 SLYESLKKNVLD
+697 SLYESLKKNVLN

-786 QSAIVYDYVDSHIHY
+786 KSAIVYDYVDSHIHY
-801 FNNMYKKRLSV
+801 FNNMYKKRLSA

-835 NYSDYLEVFR
+835 NYNDYLEVFR
-845 QDIHEAN
+845 QDIHESN

-870 IDLIKDR
+870 IDLIKGR

-888 KQTDD
+888 KQTDE
-893 PYTNSLIDLLYG
+893 PYTNNLIDLLYG

-918 YFAII
+918 YFAVI

-955 ELIISPTETKDCAS
+955 ELILSPTETKDCDS

>member
-1 MSLEGQN
+1 MNLEGQN
-8 LESLRRMIKH
+8 LESLRKMIRD

-27 ELLRKNNI
+27 KLLKKSNI
-35 TFNEPKK
+35 TFNESK
-42 EEVITE
+42 EEMTNE

-60 IYDKLVAYF
+60 ITDKLAAYF

-94 NRWKDY
+94 NRWKDH
-100 CPKQNN
+100 CPKQNKKK
-106 QRGMSCQKCPYR
+106 MSCQECPYR
-118 EWKALDREVGK
+118 EWKALDREAGK
-129 NHLLGHKD
+129 KHLLGYKD

-163 HDEDNSENND
+163 HDEENSEKND

-181 RKICHENGIDVLIE
+181 RKICNENGIDVLIE
-195 RSRSGNGA
+195 RSRSGRGA
-203 HAWILFKDF
+203 HAWILFKEF

-233 NLKSFKYYDRM
+233 NLKSFRYYDRM
-244 FPAQDHS
+244 FPTQDHS
-251 EGLGNLVALPL
+251 DGLGNLVALPL
-262 QGKALRQGNS
+262 QGQALRQGNS
-272 AFVDE
+272 VFVDG
-277 NWNPYFD
+277 NWNAYYD
-284 QWKLLKTVHLLTKNE
+284 QWKLLSKVHKLTKNE
-299 IEEHIYKWK
+299 IEEYIYKWK
-308 EELSIPQTLLTV
+308 EELLIPQSLLIIA
-320 DQGKRIKPWKKD
+320 DQGKRVKPWKKD
-332 ENFHNEDVIEK
+332 ENFHSEDVIEK

-369 LAAFDNPTFY
+369 LAAFDNPVFY

-400 VNDYIKIPRGLL
+400 INDYIKIPRGLL

-423 IEYEIIDKRE
+423 IEYEIVDKRE
-433 KGKPITVSFTGKL
+433 KGKPINVSFTGKL

-506 HFLEI
+506 RFLEI

-516 IYKTKTGIE
+516 VYKTKTGKE
-525 KQRQDLIGVLHGGK
+525 KQRKDLIGVLHGSK

-553 IYNKDGNCRLD
+553 IYDNEGNCRLN

-577 GASQIFENVLRQINS
+577 GASHVFENVLRQINS
-592 KYVYGVSANEKRIDR
+592 KYIYGVSANDKRIDR

-629 EKQSIDHYVFPRFT
+629 EKQSIDHHVYPRFT
-643 RIMPLGES
+643 RIMALGDS

-680 EEKRTPI
+680 EENRTPI

-697 SLYESLKKNVLD
+697 LLYEALKKDVLD

-786 QSAIVYDYVDSHIHY
+786 ESAIVYDYVDSHIHY
-801 FNNMYKKRLSV
+801 FNNMYKKRLSA

-835 NYSDYLEVFR
+835 NYNDYLEVFR
-845 QDIHEAN
+845 QDIHESN

-893 PYTNSLIDLLYG
+893 PYTNNFIDLLYG

-918 YFAII
+918 YFAVI

-955 ELIISPTETKDCAS
+955 ELIFSPTETKDCDS

>member
-1 MSLEGQN
+1 MNLEGQN
-8 LESLRRMIKH
+8 LESLRRMVRH

-27 ELLRKNNI
+27 ELLKKSHI
-35 TFNEPKK
+35 TFNESK
-42 EEVITE
+42 EEMTTQSIN
-48 STDEGAYIKDTY
+48 EGVCIKDTY
-60 IYDKLVAYF
+60 ICDKLVAYF

-88 YFPQCL
+88 YFPQCY
-94 NRWKDY
+94 NRWKEY
-100 CPKQNN
+100 CPKQNS
-106 QRGMSCQKCPYR
+106 QKGVSCQKCPYK

-129 NHLLGHKD
+129 DHLLGYKD

-149 EDDTCKLLV
+149 EDDTCKLIV

-163 HDEDNSENND
+163 HDNKNSENND

-181 RKICHENGIDVLIE
+181 RKVCHENGIDVLIE

-203 HAWILFKDF
+203 HAWILFKEF
-212 IPASLAREFG
+212 VPASLAREFG
-222 LLLIEKGAQSI
+222 LLLIEKGSQSI
-233 NLKSFKYYDRM
+233 NLKSFRYYDRM
-244 FPAQDHS
+244 FPTQDHS

-262 QGKALRQGNS
+262 QGQALRQGNS

-277 NWNPYFD
+277 NWNPYYD
-284 QWKLLKTVHLLTKNE
+284 QWKLLTTVHQLSKNE

-308 EELSIPQTLLTV
+308 EELSIPQTLLTM
-320 DQGKRIKPWKKD
+320 DLGKRIKPWKKD
-332 ENFHNEDVIEK
+332 ENFHSEDVIER

-355 TLNLKPRIQNQIRR
+355 TLNLQPRIQNQIRR
-369 LAAFDNPTFY
+369 LSAFDNPIFY
-379 KNHNLGY
+379 KNHNLGF

-400 VNDYIKIPRGLL
+400 INDYIKIPRGLL

-423 IEYEIIDKRE
+423 IEYEIVDKRE
-433 KGKPITVSFTGKL
+433 KGKPINVSFTGKL

-506 HFLEI
+506 RFLEI

-516 IYKTKTGIE
+516 VYKTKTGKE
-525 KQRQDLIGVLHGGK
+525 KQRKDLIGVLHGSK

-553 IYNKDGNCRLD
+553 IYDNEGNCRLN

-577 GASQIFENVLRQINS
+577 GASHVFENVLRQINS
-592 KYVYGVSANEKRIDR
+592 KYIYGVSANDKRIDR

-629 EKQSIDHYVFPRFT
+629 EKQSIDHHVYPRFT
-643 RIMPLGES
+643 RIMALGDS

-680 EEKRTPI
+680 EENRTPI
-687 VLTRYKEHAK
+687 VLTRYKDHAK

-786 QSAIVYDYVDSHIHY
+786 KSAIVYDYVDSHVHY
-801 FNNMYKKRLSV
+801 FNNMYKKRLSA
-812 YRKIGFDVITDL
+812 YRKIGFDVITGI

-845 QDIHEAN
+845 QDIHESN

-870 IDLIKDR
+870 VELIKDR

-888 KQTDD
+888 KQADD
-893 PYTNSLIDLLYG
+893 PYTNNLIDLLYG

-913 PDLDS
+913 PALDS
-918 YFAII
+918 YFAVI

-955 ELIISPTETKDCAS
+955 ELIFSPTETKDCDS